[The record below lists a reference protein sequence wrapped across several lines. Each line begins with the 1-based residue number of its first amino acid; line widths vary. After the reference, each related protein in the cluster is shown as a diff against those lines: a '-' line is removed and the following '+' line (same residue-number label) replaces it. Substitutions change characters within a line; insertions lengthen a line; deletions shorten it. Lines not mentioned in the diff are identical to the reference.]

1 MINRYIT
8 ALFVILAATGVEAQN
23 YRVVL
28 KLAMTDIS
36 YEEFAARPEARALKS
51 DILSVIRLVK
61 QEDAAKRN
69 PYSPCLGVGW
79 LSAGRSF
86 ADAGEWSP
94 APLPSDGRGF
104 VPGPQGGSNAIR
116 GPDPSPA
123 AGSLAACL

>member
-23 YRVVL
+23 YRAVL

-61 QEDAAKRN
+61 QESAAKRV
-69 PYSPCLGVGW
+69 PFSPFSAIAGQAAGGFFP
-79 LSAGRSF
+79 SAGMRRMALLRS
-86 ADAGEWSP
+86 AGS
-94 APLPSDGRGF
+94 GF
-104 VPGPQGGSNAIR
+104 TPGPQGSCNVIR
-116 GPDPSPA
+116 GPDFMGNPSA
-123 AGSLAACL
+123 ESM

>member
-23 YRVVL
+23 YRAAL

-61 QEDAAKRN
+61 QEDAAKQN
-69 PYSPCLGVGW
+69 PYSPCLAVGCPT
-79 LSAGRSF
+79 AGRLF
-86 ADAGEWSP
+86 AAAGWSP
-94 APLPSDGRGF
+94 VTLPSVGRGF
-104 VPGPQGGSNAIR
+104 VPGPQGGCNVIR
-116 GPDPSPA
+116 GPDPSAVSPA
-123 AGSLAACL
+123 ESL